1 MAAPPDPGMIVQGR
15 RFLSPAEALPLLLGG
30 AVLVDLRS
38 DQLREMK
45 AFLVPEVVSLPHP
58 VDPARARTLPGDRLL
73 ILADSSGVYTRPAAA
88 VLEALGFGQLACLNG
103 GMLAWDQA
111 GLPLATDPATLL
123 QGDCACV
130 LRSQRDRAA
139 AKPATP

>member
-1 MAAPPDPGMIVQGR
+1 MAAPRGSGMIVQGLW
-15 RFLSPAEALPLLLGG
+15 FLSPAEALPLLQSG

-45 AFLVPEVVSLPHP
+45 AFLVPGLVSLPHP
-58 VDPARARTLPGDRLL
+58 VDPALARTLPGDRLL
-73 ILADSSGVYTRPAAA
+73 ILADSSGVYTRAAA
-88 VLEALGFGQLACLNG
+88 AALEALGFRQLACLNG
-103 GMLAWDQA
+103 GMLAWDEA

-130 LRSQRDRAA
+130 LRSRKDRATPP
-139 AKPATP
+139 PAVP